1 MKPVRIIPVWDKTE
15 QEWLEIRKGGIGGS
29 DAGTVLG
36 VNKYKSPYALWA
48 EKTGAVETEFSGNE
62 ATKWGHRLER
72 IVAQAY
78 AEDYNKAVVEWP
90 VILWSEDRPCM
101 FANLD
106 FLIVEPSEEFPA
118 GQVQT
123 WRFEEEPPNVLGI
136 LEIKTAGIASPG
148 NPGAWSNNKIPQSYM
163 LQGYHY
169 GIVTGYTDITFA
181 ALVGG
186 AGLQVRQ
193 MEWDDEVAEDLIAAE
208 ESFWTLVE
216 MNVAPDTDGS
226 DATEAVQQARYPRHE
241 SGTSVEGGQRLGE
254 LWEEFTQAKADA
266 DDAEKKRKA
275 LRAKIVELV
284 GNAEFATVDGNVIL
298 SYKSS
303 RDTEVLDVDRIK
315 RDAPEIFEQYKKVRP
330 GARVLRGIG
339 N

>member
-1 MKPVRIIPVWDKTE
+1 MKPVRVIPVWDKTE
-15 QEWLEIRKGGIGGS
+15 EEWLEIRKGGIGGS
-29 DAGTVLG
+29 DAGTIFG

-48 EKTGAVETEFSGNE
+48 EKTHTVETEFSGNE

-90 VILWSEDRPCM
+90 VILWSEEHSCM

-106 FLIVEPSEEFPA
+106 FLIVEPCDEFDA
-118 GQVQT
+118 GTVTT
-123 WRFEEEPPNVLGI
+123 WRFDYAPPGVQGI
-136 LEIKTAGIASPG
+136 LEVKTAGIASPG
-148 NPGAWSNNKIPQSYM
+148 NPAAWSNNKIPQSYM

-169 GIVTGYTDITFA
+169 GIVTGWTDITFA

-186 AGLQVRQ
+186 SGLQVRH
-193 MEWDDEVAEDLIAAE
+193 MAWEETVAEDLIAAE
-208 ESFWTLVE
+208 ESFWALVE

-226 DATEAVQQARYPRHE
+226 DATESTQQARYPRHTA
-241 SGTSVEGGQRLGE
+241 GTSIEGGRE
-254 LWEEFTQAKADA
+254 LAAIWEEFSQAKVDA
-266 DDAEKKRKA
+266 DDADKRRKA
-275 LRAKIVELV
+275 LRAKIIEIV
-284 GNAEFATVDGNVIL
+284 GNSEFATVDGNAIL
-298 SYKSS
+298 SYKAS
-303 RDTEVLDVDRIK
+303 RDTEVLDADRIK
-315 RDAPEIFEQYKKVRP
+315 REAPEIFEQFKKVRP